1 IGSKMADETRQV
13 VAVCGDGGFQ
23 MSMMELATMK
33 EEGVNIKIVVL
44 RNNYLGLVRE
54 YQHYSLND
62 RYEMVKLGG
71 YPKLDDLAR
80 AYDIDYYK
88 AENMD
93 GIDEL
98 IQSFLDNDGA
108 ALMEVIVDPSDTV
121 K

>member
-1 IGSKMADETRQV
+1 MADETRQV

-23 MSMMELATMK
+23 MSMMEFATMK
-33 EEGVNIKIVVL
+33 EENVTIKVVVL
-44 RNNYLGLVRE
+44 RNNFLGLVRE

-62 RYEMVKLGG
+62 RYEMVKLGS
-71 YPKLDDLAR
+71 YPKLDSLSA
-80 AYDIDYYK
+80 AYDLDYYR

-98 IQSFLDNDGA
+98 IQRFLANDGP
-108 ALMEVIVDPSDTV
+108 ALMEVIVDPQDTV